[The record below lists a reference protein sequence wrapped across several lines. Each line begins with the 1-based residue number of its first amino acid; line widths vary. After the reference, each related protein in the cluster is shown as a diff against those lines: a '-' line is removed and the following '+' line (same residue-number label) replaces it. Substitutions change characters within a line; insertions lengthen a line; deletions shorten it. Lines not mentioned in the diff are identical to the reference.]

1 MELFRVGFRT
11 DIKSNDCSLLVFLIL
26 EQMAK
31 DQKRRRAMAGEIS
44 QEWVDFWRP
53 LVESDATGRD
63 AFIQSLAKAK
73 KQGNEKANASRHWH
87 RQ

>member
-31 DQKRRRAMAGEIS
+31 DQKRRRAMAGEIYI
-44 QEWVDFWRP
+44 VIGVMGVMFM
-53 LVESDATGRD
+53 
-63 AFIQSLAKAK
+63 AFSLLGFEHKA
-73 KQGNEKANASRHWH
+73 R
-87 RQ
+87 R